1 MIYQEIFTEK
11 YRPKRF
17 MDYIGIDKYKNIY
30 PELFNKYKLTDAL
43 PSKTTRPTNNDNS
56 ENPDHILYS
65 NEFKCIDS
73 KIIKTDTDHYLCVAE
88 LEWLDS
94 GVA

>member
-1 MIYQEIFTEK
+1 MCGDFNFNEI
-11 YRPKRF
+11 
-17 MDYIGIDKYKNIY
+17 KNIY